1 MLAQGGHWQ
10 CRPVGTSDMTLA
22 TRTALL
28 LSGIFTVVFGV
39 AVLLSLNFFEQRYVF
54 LAGQHQLTTLQS
66 YAQSVEGKIGTVHTT
81 LAGAGKLVDTKLL
94 GSPKEAQRF
103 LDSRTFLQRNFKQ
116 GLFLFDTAGR
126 LVAASPTSMVATRGT
141 AITDTETQLVQRTLS
156 QRVPQVSIPF
166 ALPGAP
172 KEPLI
177 ALSAPVFGP
186 DQAIIG
192 VIQGSLELLDAN
204 YAGNLAQVK
213 VGDTGYL
220 YMLTRDRIML
230 LHPDPARR
238 LGLAARPGQNKGLD
252 RAMDAHFQGTT
263 ETINSTGLHAL
274 ATFVELKS
282 LGWILAANFP
292 MAEVRQ
298 PFRQSLNTIAG
309 FAVVACALLFFLIAL
324 LVRRLLLP
332 VRLLTQHLSAVGQGT
347 AQPIALPPT
356 GELGLMTQAYNQMLT
371 DLQTSE
377 SARMD
382 GERQLRELN
391 AGLEQRV
398 LERTE
403 ELEKTN
409 TELTHTLSTNLAIKN
424 ELVRSEKLA
433 ALGNMVAGLAHELNT
448 PVGNALLAA
457 SALRARTQ
465 DIGDRMDAGSIKRSD
480 FNDYKTDSIG
490 AAILVENNLHR
501 AASLIDNF
509 KQVAVDQTAEHR
521 RLFNVDQT
529 IKEVVSTLE
538 YQVRTRPITV
548 HMDLHAGVSMDS
560 YPGPLGQL
568 IVNFF
573 TNALAHAFPVDVKGN
588 IWISCARPTDDTIK
602 IAFKDDGCGIP
613 DANLGRVFDPF
624 FTTRMGQGGSGL
636 GLSIAFNIATGML
649 GGTLELASAQG
660 KGTTFTVLLPRVAPT
675 LAAAE
680 R

>member
-1 MLAQGGHWQ
+1 
-10 CRPVGTSDMTLA
+10 
-22 TRTALL
+22 
-28 LSGIFTVVFGV
+28 
-39 AVLLSLNFFEQRYVF
+39 VL
-54 LAGQHQLTTLQS
+54 
-66 YAQSVEGKIGTVHTT
+66 
-81 LAGAGKLVDTKLL
+81 
-94 GSPKEAQRF
+94 
-103 LDSRTFLQRNFKQ
+103 
-116 GLFLFDTAGR
+116 
-126 LVAASPTSMVATRGT
+126 
-141 AITDTETQLVQRTLS
+141 
-156 QRVPQVSIPF
+156 
-166 ALPGAP
+166 
-172 KEPLI
+172 
-177 ALSAPVFGP
+177 GP
-186 DQAIIG
+186 DQEVIG
-192 VIQGSLELLDAN
+192 IIQGSLELLDKN
-204 YAGNLAQVK
+204 YAGGLGQVK

-220 YMLTRDRIML
+220 YMLTRDRTML
-230 LHPDPARR
+230 LHQDPTRR
-238 LGLAARPGQNKGLD
+238 LTLAANPGQNKGLD
-252 RAMDAHFQGTT
+252 RAINEHFQGTT

-292 MAEVRQ
+292 MSEVRE
-298 PFRQSLNTIAG
+298 PFRQSLRTIAG
-309 FAVVACALLFFLIAL
+309 VALMACLLVFLTIAL

-332 VRLLTQHLSAVGQGT
+332 VRQLTQHLADVGQGN
-347 AQPIALPPT
+347 AKPLALPNA
-356 GELGLMTQAYNQMLT
+356 GELGRMAQAYNQMLT

-398 LERTE
+398 LQRTE

-457 SALRARTQ
+457 SALHARTQ

-521 RLFNVDQT
+521 RLFNVDKT
-529 IKEVVSTLE
+529 IEEVVSTME

-548 HMDLHAGVSMDS
+548 HMDLHSGVSMDS

-573 TNALAHAFPVDVKGN
+573 TNALAHAFPADTKGN
-588 IWISCARPTDDTIK
+588 IWISCTRSTDDTIK

-613 DANLGRVFDPF
+613 DANIGRVFDPF

-649 GGTLELASAQG
+649 GGTLELVSAPG
-660 KGTTFTVLLPRVAPT
+660 KGTTFTVVLPRVAPT
-675 LAAAE
+675 VAASE

>member
-1 MLAQGGHWQ
+1 
-10 CRPVGTSDMTLA
+10 MTLA
-22 TRTALL
+22 TRIALL
-28 LSGIFTVVFGV
+28 LSGIFTLVFGL
-39 AVLLSLNFFEQRYVF
+39 AVVLALNYFEERYVF
-54 LAGQHQLTTLQS
+54 LAGHHQLTTLQG
-66 YAQSVEGKIGTVHTT
+66 YAESIEGKISTAHTT

-94 GSPKEAQRF
+94 SQPKEAQRF

-126 LVAASPTSMVATRGT
+126 LVAASPVSLVAARSK
-141 AITDTETQLVQRTLS
+141 AITDTESQLVQRTLS
-156 QRVPQVSIPF
+156 QRSPQISTPF
-166 ALPGAP
+166 AIPGAAT
-172 KEPLI
+172 EPLI
-177 ALSAPVFGP
+177 ALSAPVFGA
-186 DQAIIG
+186 DQDIIG
-192 VIQGSLELLDAN
+192 VIQGSLELLDTN
-204 YAGNLAQVK
+204 YVGNLAHVK

-220 YMLTRDRIML
+220 YMLTRDRKML
-230 LHPDPARR
+230 LHPDPSRR
-238 LGLAARPGQNKGLD
+238 MGLAAKPGQNKGLD
-252 RAMDAHFQGTT
+252 KAIDTHFQGTT
-263 ETINSTGLHAL
+263 ETVNSTGLHAL

-282 LGWILAANFP
+282 LNWILAANFP
-292 MAEVRQ
+292 MSEVRQ
-298 PFRQSLNTIAG
+298 PFRQSLHAIAG
-309 FAVVACALLFFLIAL
+309 FAMAASVLLFVLTTL

-332 VRLLTQHLSAVGQGT
+332 VRLLTQHLAAVGRGK

-403 ELEKTN
+403 ELERAN
-409 TELTHTLSTNLAIKN
+409 NELTQTLTTNLAIKN

-433 ALGNMVAGLAHELNT
+433 ALGNLVAGLAHELNT

-457 SALRARTQ
+457 TALRAHTQ
-465 DIGDRMDAGSIKRSD
+465 DIGDKMDAGAIKRSD
-480 FNDYKTDSIG
+480 FNDYKVDSIG
-490 AAILVENNLHR
+490 AALLIEKNLHR
-501 AASLIDNF
+501 AASLVDNF
-509 KQVAVDQTAEHR
+509 KQMAVDQTAEHR
-521 RLFNVDQT
+521 RTFNVDKT
-529 IKEVVSTLE
+529 IAEVVSTLE

-573 TNALAHAFPVDVKGN
+573 TNALAHAFPADVAGN
-588 IWISCARPTDDTIK
+588 IWISCARDANDCIK
-602 IAFKDDGCGIP
+602 IEFKDDGCGIP
-613 DANLGRVFDPF
+613 DANLDKVFDPF

-649 GGTLELASAQG
+649 GGTLELTSAQG
-660 KGTTFTVLLPRVAPT
+660 RGTTFTVVVPRVAPT
-675 LAAAE
+675 LAIT
-680 R
+680 